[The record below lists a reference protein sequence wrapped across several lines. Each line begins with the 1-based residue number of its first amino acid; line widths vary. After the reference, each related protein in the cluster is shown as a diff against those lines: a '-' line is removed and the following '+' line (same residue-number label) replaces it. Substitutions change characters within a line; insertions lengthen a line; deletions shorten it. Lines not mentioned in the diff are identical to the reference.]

1 MTTSK
6 GRINANK
13 HDSFPALLL
22 AYELSM
28 EAQRL
33 TFCMATLSAFTEA
46 NHPNGI
52 PTRPKGFMLAMSK
65 AIYEDTMNPKEMNPL
80 EW

>member
-6 GRINANK
+6 GRRGHN
-13 HDSFPALLL
+13 HDSWAVTLL
-22 AYELSM
+22 AYELAM

-33 TFCMATLSAFTEA
+33 TFAMAALSAFTEA
-46 NHPNGI
+46 HHPDGI
-52 PTRPKGFMLAMSK
+52 PMRPKGYMRAMSK
-65 AIYEDTMNPKEMNPL
+65 AIYEDVMSPKEMNPL